1 MTTSSNQVP
10 SLTKGSF
17 TKSLS
22 TKSVISNDIAII
34 DNRPNCDMD
43 DAIQV
48 YEGGLEDEDEISG
61 LERDVAV
68 ASPIKGKTRLTSTV
82 LYTELFIWM

>member
-1 MTTSSNQVP
+1 M
-10 SLTKGSF
+10 KGSF
-17 TKSLS
+17 MKSLS

-34 DNRPNCDMD
+34 DNRPNCDVD
-43 DAIQV
+43 DTIQV

-68 ASPIKGKTRLTSTV
+68 ASPIKGKTRLTSMV

>member
-1 MTTSSNQVP
+1 
-10 SLTKGSF
+10 
-17 TKSLS
+17 
-22 TKSVISNDIAII
+22 
-34 DNRPNCDMD
+34 MD

-61 LERDVAV
+61 LKRDVAV
-68 ASPIKGKTRLTSTV
+68 ASPIKGKTRLTSMV